1 MRNIIAIG
9 ESVLDTVFREG
20 QPVKSFVGG
29 RIANALASLSMA
41 GMRTFMVSECTTD
54 RVGDIIM
61 DFFTSKGVD
70 INSVDRYPD
79 GSTRLSAIFED
90 GPQKQIVNYGT
101 YPDQRFDVVWPRINE
116 DDIVL
121 FGSLYAVDLPQ
132 RKRLYELL
140 KYAEERK
147 AILVYLPGFQHGIS
161 FRITH
166 VMPNVLENLELSSLV
181 LAHQND
187 ISDIFPG
194 EQGDDAYHNHI
205 EFYDN
210 SFVYIDSACDITVFN
225 GSLKHHVSATHPVK
239 NLLGWQSG
247 LTAGIIYQLATR
259 DITHEQL
266 PLLTAE
272 QWSGIIAQAQQWAQS
287 SEASDDNCIHPDFA
301 QQLMTNNNPH
311 E

>member
-9 ESVLDTVFREG
+9 ESVLDTVFRDG

-29 RIANALASLSMA
+29 RIANALASLSTA

-61 DFFTSKGVD
+61 NFFTAKGVD
-70 INSVDRYPD
+70 IHSVDRYPD

-90 GPQKQIVNYGT
+90 GAEKQIVNYGT
-101 YPDQRFDVVWPRINE
+101 YPEQRFDVVWPRINE

-147 AILVYLPGFQHGIS
+147 AILVYLPGFQHGIG

-166 VMPNVLENLELSSLV
+166 VMPNLLENLELSSLV
-181 LAHQND
+181 LAHQSD
-187 ISDIFPG
+187 ISFIFPG
-194 EQGDDAYHNHI
+194 EQGEEAYHNHI

-210 SFVYIDSACDITVFN
+210 SFVYIDSSCDVTVFN
-225 GSLKHHVSATHPVK
+225 GSQKHHADTAATVK
-239 NLLGWQSG
+239 NMLGWQSG
-247 LTAGIIYQLATR
+247 LTAGIIYQLVTL

-266 PLLTAE
+266 PMLTAD
-272 QWSGIIAQAQQWAQS
+272 QWRGIIAQAQQWAQN
-287 SEASDDNCIHPDFA
+287 SEASADNCIDPDFA
-301 QQLMTNNNPH
+301 KQHITDND
-311 E
+311 